1 MRIIYIIIFLFS
13 VLFLNAQDIEKD
25 DLPRYKEAKERLEI
39 DRIFNHCFKDI
50 AVKNIEVLKLE
61 EKYAIEL
68 CSLASVVLLYTY
80 ANDLELDP
88 KQIKA
93 LEQLFLGFSDKFIEI
108 GKPIIISNSS
118 RGTKIIRVYLRG
130 VISWTI
136 VDNRVPEWIA
146 KNDKI
151 KEVIE
156 QFNKNSMNSM

>member
-1 MRIIYIIIFLFS
+1 MRIIFIITFLLS

-25 DLPRYKEAKERLEI
+25 DFPKYKEAKDRLEI
-39 DRIFNHCFKDI
+39 DGIFNHCFKDI

-61 EKYAIEL
+61 EKYAVEL

-108 GKPIIISNSS
+108 NKPIILRKSENKTSLG
-118 RGTKIIRVYLRG
+118 RMFLRG
-130 VISWTI
+130 ETLNII
-136 VDNRVPEWIA
+136 IDNRISKWIA

-156 QFNKNSMNSM
+156 QFNKNSLNSM